1 MLYYFLYP
9 FSSQIHLFNVLRY
22 PSFRIGMS
30 ALTAGIITFAL
41 YPFFIKKL
49 TQLSFSQSIREDG
62 PQTHVLEKQGTPT
75 MGGVLLIFAIIISC
89 LLWADLTYKGIWIM
103 MFILLSYGSIGFI
116 DDFKKVFYKNSK
128 GISAKTKMFWQV
140 TCGLSALIFYS
151 MDSSSLVFNS
161 AIALPFVSIDKFY
174 FTLPTVIYIIFAL
187 FIIVATSNAVNL
199 TDGLDGLAIMPII
212 TSAMVFLVLAYV
224 AGSNIS
230 DLNLADYLKIPKV
243 AQAYELS
250 VFCAAIAGAS
260 IGFLWYNAYPASI
273 FMGDVGS
280 LSLGAS
286 LGMLAILTKN
296 ELISALLHGI
306 FLIETLSVMIQVT
319 SFKLI
324 KKRIFKMAPLHHHF
338 ELKGIAEPKVIV
350 RFWIIASL
358 LGLLTL
364 LSLKVR

>member
-30 ALTAGIITFAL
+30 ALTAGIITFIV

-49 TQLSFSQSIREDG
+49 TSLSFEQSIREDG
-62 PQTHVLEKQGTPT
+62 PQSHSKKKGTPT
-75 MGGVLLIFAIIISC
+75 MGGVLIILAVIISC
-89 LLWADLTYKGIWIM
+89 FLWADLSYKGIWIM
-103 MFILLSYGSIGFI
+103 LFVLISYGIIGFI
-116 DDFKKVFYKNSK
+116 DDFRKVFYKNSK
-128 GISAKTKMFWQV
+128 GLSARAKMFWQIS
-140 TCGLSALIFYS
+140 CGLIALIFYS
-151 MDSSSLVFNS
+151 FDSYTLEFNSSL
-161 AIALPFVSIDKFY
+161 AIPFISIDKFY
-174 FTLPTVIYIIFAL
+174 LTLPIWIYIFFAL

-230 DLNLADYLKIPKV
+230 DLNIADYLKIPKV
-243 AQAYELS
+243 AHAYELS

-296 ELISALLHGI
+296 ELISALLHGV

-324 KKRIFKMAPLHHHF
+324 KKRVFKMAPLHHHF

>member
-9 FSSQIHLFNVLRY
+9 FVSHIHLFNVLRY

-30 ALTAGIITFAL
+30 ALTAGIITFAI

-49 TQLSFSQSIREDG
+49 TDLSFAQSIREDG
-62 PQTHVLEKQGTPT
+62 PQSHIVAKKGTPT
-75 MGGVLLIFAIIISC
+75 MGGVLLIFAITISC
-89 LLWADLTYKGIWIM
+89 LLWADLSYKGIWI
-103 MFILLSYGSIGFI
+103 LLFVLISYGLIGFI
-116 DDFKKVFYKNSK
+116 DDFRKVFYKNNK
-128 GISAKTKMFWQV
+128 GLSAKAKMFWQI
-140 TCGLSALIFYS
+140 TFGLIALIFYS
-151 MDSSSLVFNS
+151 FDSNSLSFNS
-161 AIALPFVSIDKFY
+161 ALTIPFVSINKFY
-174 FTLPTVIYIIFAL
+174 ITLPMWIYIIFSL

-212 TSAMVFLVLAYV
+212 ISAMVFLVLAYV
-224 AGSNIS
+224 AGSNIGE
-230 DLNLADYLKIPKV
+230 LNIAEYLKIPKV
-243 AQAYELS
+243 PEAYELS
-250 VFCAAIAGAS
+250 IFCAAIAGAS
-260 IGFLWYNAYPASI
+260 VGFLWYNAYPAAI

-286 LGMLAILTKN
+286 LAMLAILTKN
-296 ELISALLHGI
+296 ELISALLHGV
-306 FLIETLSVMIQVT
+306 FLIETVSVMIQVI
-319 SFKLI
+319 SFKLT